1 MALEAQGSNPCIH
14 PVVVRSGVL
23 MDIRSYYRELPGKSH
38 MQRPWAIAK
47 RLRHG
52 ILIPRSAGS
61 NPASPVAQATGR
73 NISGAISSDGR
84 APDF

>member
-14 PVVVRSGVL
+14 PVVARSGVL
-23 MDIRSYYRELPGKSH
+23 RDIRSYYWELPAGLT
-38 MQRPWAIAK
+38 QRPWAIAK

>member
-1 MALEAQGSNPCIH
+1 
-14 PVVVRSGVL
+14 
-23 MDIRSYYRELPGKSH
+23 